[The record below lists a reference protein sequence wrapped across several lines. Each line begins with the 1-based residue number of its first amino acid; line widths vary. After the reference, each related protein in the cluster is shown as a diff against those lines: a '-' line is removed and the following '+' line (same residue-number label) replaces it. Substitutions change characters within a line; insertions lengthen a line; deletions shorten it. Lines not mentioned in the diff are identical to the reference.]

1 MRCNMMRMPGKCY
14 DFVTMPGSK
23 SKHFAPNPTVV
34 SPKEYHAWYFN
45 EFFSFDGIASI
56 HGIAVFL
63 RRNVK

>member
-1 MRCNMMRMPGKCY
+1 
-14 DFVTMPGSK
+14 MPGSK
-23 SKHFAPNPTVV
+23 SKYFAKNPTVV

-63 RRNVK
+63 RGNVK